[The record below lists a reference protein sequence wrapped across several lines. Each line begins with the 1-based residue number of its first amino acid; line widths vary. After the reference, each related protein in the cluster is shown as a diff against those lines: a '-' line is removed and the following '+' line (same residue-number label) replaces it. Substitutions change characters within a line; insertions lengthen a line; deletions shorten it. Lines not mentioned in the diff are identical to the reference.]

1 MTRKFLPTLMIAAES
16 QCLIV
21 SFTCN
26 TSADNNICFLVG
38 KNFLFRR
45 LVDDDL

>member
-1 MTRKFLPTLMIAAES
+1 MTRKFLPILMMVTES

-26 TSADNNICFLVG
+26 TSAANNIYFLVG

-45 LVDDDL
+45 SVDDGL